1 MVHDLA
7 LGHSKEL
14 RAVERDVEQDQDL
27 LADLHRVTMSNSSLH
42 REHTMVSN
50 IMRGLEVVFKMKN
63 PWAGRC
69 VLAPTTEQGGV

>member
-7 LGHSKEL
+7 LGHSKEP
-14 RAVERDVEQDQDL
+14 RAVAMDVEQDQDL
-27 LADLHRVTMSNSSLH
+27 LVDLHRVTMSNSSLR

-50 IMRGLEVVFKMKN
+50 IVWDLEVVFKMKN
-63 PWAGRC
+63 PWVGRC

>member
-7 LGHSKEL
+7 LGHSKEP
-14 RAVERDVEQDQDL
+14 RAVARDVEHDQDL
-27 LADLHRVTMSNSSLH
+27 LADLHRVTMSNSSLR
-42 REHTMVSN
+42 REHTMASN
-50 IMRGLEVVFKMKN
+50 VVWGLEVVFKMKN